1 MGNPFRVET
10 VVEYRSPIPVS
21 ELRSDTGPLYAL
33 DFPNDCFMDLYD
45 ECGALIQRLYGRMAF
60 DSLPQAKARVQ
71 LREADSTAVVTVT
84 YVMPFLK
91 ALQPWVFAFFC
102 TVGAFFVLTGW
113 LWVIRYGWGNVRHD
127 VRPLLIM
134 GSIFWVIFSVGTFAQ
149 FPLTDYPSVLSVWLE
164 KAGKLVKVAKPK

>member
-1 MGNPFRVET
+1 
-10 VVEYRSPIPVS
+10 
-21 ELRSDTGPLYAL
+21 
-33 DFPNDCFMDLYD
+33 MDLFD
-45 ECGALIQRLYGRMAF
+45 ESGALIQRLYGRMAF

-134 GSIFWVIFSVGTFAQ
+134 GSILWIGFSLGTFAE

-164 KAGKLVKVAKPK
+164 KAGKLEKVAKPK